1 MHSLQGTSFV
11 LHLSF
16 QIHFS
21 LMFEIHPTLSYTE
34 VIRNSICSM
43 PFTFLPADLHT
54 NYFLTL

>member
-34 VIRNSICSM
+34 VIQNSICM

-54 NYFLTL
+54 NYFLRL